1 MLERAAQGNFELGMF
16 GMSRVESREPAPLF
30 ISNCLTF

>member
-16 GMSRVESREPAPLF
+16 GMSSVSRTSPAFYQQLSD
-30 ISNCLTF
+30 ILN